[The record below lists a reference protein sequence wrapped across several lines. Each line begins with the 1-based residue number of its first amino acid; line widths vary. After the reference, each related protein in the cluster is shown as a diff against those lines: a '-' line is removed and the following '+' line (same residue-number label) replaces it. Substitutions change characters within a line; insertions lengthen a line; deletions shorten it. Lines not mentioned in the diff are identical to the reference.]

1 MIIHDA
7 YNILK
12 NSKQSPIFSDIKVS
26 ANLKKEIQIN
36 MIHTLQK
43 LLSTF
48 FKIWTM
54 IVFFW
59 SYFALET
66 QYFAKKNAHV
76 KGLLF
81 QVMKWWQ
88 IIFS

>member
-48 FKIWTM
+48 FKI
-54 IVFFW
+54 
-59 SYFALET
+59 
-66 QYFAKKNAHV
+66 
-76 KGLLF
+76 
-81 QVMKWWQ
+81 
-88 IIFS
+88 